1 MTKDGRPKNNLASLS
16 GRRERDQTGGLKA
29 LNRIALALAGDLNLE
44 TIVQTVTDAATELT
58 GANFGAFFYN
68 LIDEKGES
76 YLLYSLAGAPRSAFE
91 KFGMPRN
98 TAVFDPTFRGLG
110 VVRSADIRADPR
122 YGKSGPHFGM
132 PKGHLPVVSY
142 LAVPV
147 KSRSGEIHGGLFFG
161 HEQADFFTEED
172 EEIIVGIAAHAAIAL
187 DNARLL
193 QDAARHASIVQSS
206 DDAIISKNLNGII
219 TSWNRGAERLFG
231 YSADEAIG
239 RPVTMLI
246 PQNRHHEE
254 PTIIGRIVRG
264 ERIDHYETVRQRKDG
279 TLLDVSLTVSPIKD
293 QSGVVVGA
301 SNISRDISHRKRA
314 EEQQAMLLREMNHRI
329 KNLFTVAASVV
340 SLSAR
345 SASTPQELASSAR
358 ERLTALARAHELT
371 LRRGA
376 DGTADVQQADLRS
389 LIETILAPYRSENR
403 HWSVEGPQL
412 DCGPSAITAFALLL
426 HEFATNS
433 VKYGALSTPGGSV
446 IVTWTADVD
455 LLLNW
460 TESGFVAPESASRTE
475 GFGSVLVNGMVA
487 TLGGEIAR
495 EWKTDGLAIRLI
507 IPLEKLTG

>member
-1 MTKDGRPKNNLASLS
+1 MAKDGRPKNNVASLS
-16 GRRERDQTGGLKA
+16 GHPEGDQMGGLKA
-29 LNRIALALAGDLNLE
+29 LNRIALAIAGDLNLE

-91 KFGMPRN
+91 EFGMPRN

-161 HEQADFFTEED
+161 HAQADFFTEED

-193 QDAARHASIVQSS
+193 QDSARHASIVESS
-206 DDAIISKNLNGII
+206 GDAIISKNLNGVI

-239 RPVTMLI
+239 RSVTMLI
-246 PQNRHHEE
+246 PQDRHDEE

-279 TLLDVSLTVSPIKD
+279 SLLDVSLTVSPIMD
-293 QSGVVVGA
+293 QAGTIIGA
-301 SNISRDISHRKRA
+301 SKIGRDISDRKRA

-329 KNLFTVAASVV
+329 KNLFTVAASIV

-345 SASTPQELASSAR
+345 AASTQQELASSAR
-358 ERLTALARAHELT
+358 ERLTALARA
-371 LRRGA
+371 
-376 DGTADVQQADLRS
+376 
-389 LIETILAPYRSENR
+389 
-403 HWSVEGPQL
+403 
-412 DCGPSAITAFALLL
+412 
-426 HEFATNS
+426 
-433 VKYGALSTPGGSV
+433 
-446 IVTWTADVD
+446 
-455 LLLNW
+455 
-460 TESGFVAPESASRTE
+460 
-475 GFGSVLVNGMVA
+475 
-487 TLGGEIAR
+487 
-495 EWKTDGLAIRLI
+495 
-507 IPLEKLTG
+507 